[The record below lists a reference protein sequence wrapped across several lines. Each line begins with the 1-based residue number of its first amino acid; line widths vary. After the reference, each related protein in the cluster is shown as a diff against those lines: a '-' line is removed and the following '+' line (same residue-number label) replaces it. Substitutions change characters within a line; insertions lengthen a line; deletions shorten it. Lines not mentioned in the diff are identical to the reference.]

1 MALKDFVSILRPLNC
16 AMAALGTF
24 IGYSVAVQTIEFTQE
39 IGITMLV
46 AFLICG
52 GGMVI
57 NDYFDR
63 HIDKK
68 LHPNKPIPSGRILPK
83 IAMIYTLLLFIAG
96 NVLAVLF
103 LPMASIIIAVAFT
116 ILLIIYSAILTK
128 AKYIGNLVVA
138 SGTAFTLIFGAS
150 LAGNYLVIAPLAIA
164 ALFANL
170 ARELIKDL
178 EDKETDKGNKITLPM
193 MISEKKTESFIFL
206 DYMIAIIAVY
216 IPVLLLSFGKPVFVV
231 IVSIANFMFLYSF
244 RETLKKDYGRA
255 QLLAKGAMFLALIGF
270 LLGVV

>member
-16 AMAALGTF
+16 AMAAFGTF
-24 IGYSVAVQTIEFTQE
+24 IGYSVAVQAIQFTPQ
-39 IGITMLV
+39 IGIAMLV

-57 NDYFDR
+57 NDFFDR
-63 HIDKK
+63 TTDKR

-83 IAMIYTLLLFIAG
+83 IAMIYTAILFIG
-96 NVLAVLF
+96 GIILAAVF
-103 LPMASIIIAVAFT
+103 LPPVSIIITIGFT
-116 ILLIIYSAILTK
+116 ILLIVYSAVLTK
-128 AKYIGNLVVA
+128 AKYIGNFIVA

-150 LAGNYLVIAPLAIA
+150 LSGNYFIIAPLAIA

-178 EDKETDKGNKITLPM
+178 EDMETDKGNKITLPM
-193 MISEKKTESFIFL
+193 ILGKKKTESFIFL
-206 DYMIAIIAVY
+206 NYIIAIIMVY
-216 IPVLLLSFGKPVFVV
+216 IPVLFLSFGKPIFVI

-244 RETLKKDYGRA
+244 EETLKKDYGRA
-255 QLLAKGAMFLALIGF
+255 QLLAKGAMFLALLGF

>member
-1 MALKDFVSILRPLNC
+1 MALKDFVSILRPFNC

-24 IGYSVAVQTIEFTQE
+24 IGYSIAVKTIEFTQE
-39 IGITMLV
+39 IGIAMLV

-68 LHPNKPIPSGRILPK
+68 MHPNKPIAKGRIFPK
-83 IAMIYTLLLFIAG
+83 TAIYYSLILFIAG
-96 NVLAVLF
+96 NLITVLF
-103 LPMASIIIAVAFT
+103 LPQISIIIAIVFT
-116 ILLIIYSAILTK
+116 VLLITYSAILTK

-138 SGTAFTLIFGAS
+138 SGTAITLVFGAS
-150 LAGNYLVIAPLAIA
+150 LAGNYLIVAPLAIA

-170 ARELIKDL
+170 ARELIKDM
-178 EDKETDKGNKITLPM
+178 EDKESDTGTKITLPM
-193 MISEKKTESFIFL
+193 IIKEKKVLSFIFL
-206 DYMIAIIAVY
+206 DYMIAVIAVY
-216 IPVLLLSFGKPVFVV
+216 IPVLLLSFGKPMFVV
-231 IVSIANFMFLYSF
+231 VVSIANFMFLYSF
-244 RETLKKDYGRA
+244 KETLKKDYGRA

>member
-16 AMAALGTF
+16 LMAAFGTF
-24 IGYSVAVQTIEFTQE
+24 IGYSVAVQGIQFTPQL
-39 IGITMLV
+39 GITMLV

-63 HIDKK
+63 FTDKR
-68 LHPNKPIPSGRILPK
+68 LHPNKPIPSRRILPNT
-83 IAMIYTLLLFIAG
+83 AMVYFLSLFVAG
-96 NVLAVLF
+96 IILAIVF
-103 LPMASIIIAVAFT
+103 LPPVSIAITIGFT
-116 ILLIIYSAILTK
+116 ILLIAYSAVLTK
-128 AKYIGNLVVA
+128 AKYLGNFIVA

-150 LAGNYLVIAPLAIA
+150 LTGNYFIIAPLAMA

-178 EDKETDKGNKITLPM
+178 EDMETDKGNKITLPM
-193 MISEKKTESFIFL
+193 ILGKKKTESFIFL
-206 DYMIAIIAVY
+206 NYVIAIISVY
-216 IPVLLLSFGKPVFVV
+216 IPVLLLSFGNPLFVV

-244 RETLKKDYGRA
+244 GETVKKDYGRA
-255 QLLAKGAMFLALIGF
+255 QLLAKGAMFLALTGF

>member
-1 MALKDFVSILRPLNC
+1 MAVKDFVSILRPLNC
-16 AMAALGTF
+16 AMAAFGTF
-24 IGYSVAVQTIEFTQE
+24 IGYSVAVQAIQFTPE
-39 IGITMLV
+39 LGIAMIV

-63 HIDKK
+63 VTDRK
-68 LHPNKPIPSGRILPK
+68 LHPNKPIPSGRILPNT
-83 IAMIYTLLLFIAG
+83 AMFYTASLFIAG
-96 NVLAVLF
+96 IILAIVF
-103 LPMASIIIAVAFT
+103 LPTVSIIITVGFT
-116 ILLIIYSAILTK
+116 ILLIAYSAVLTK
-128 AKYIGNLVVA
+128 AKYLGNFIVA

-150 LAGNYLVIAPLAIA
+150 LAGNYFIIAPLAMA

-178 EDKETDKGNKITLPM
+178 EDVETDKGNKITLPM
-193 MISEKKTESFIFL
+193 ILGKKKTESFIFL
-206 DYMIAIIAVY
+206 NYMIAIIAVY
-216 IPVLLLSFGKPVFVV
+216 IPVVLLSFGKPMFVIV
-231 IVSIANFMFLYSF
+231 VSIANFMFLYSF
-244 RETLKKDYGRA
+244 GETLKKDYGRA

>member
-1 MALKDFVSILRPLNC
+1 MSTKDFFTIIRPFNC
-16 AMAALGTF
+16 VMAALGTF
-24 IGYSVAVQTIEFTQE
+24 IGYSIAMRAIEFTQE
-39 IGITMLV
+39 LGIAMLV

-63 HIDKK
+63 FTDRR
-68 LHPNKPIPSGRILPK
+68 LHPNKAIPSGRILPK
-83 IAMIYTLLLFIAG
+83 TAMIYTVILFIAG
-96 NVLAVLF
+96 IILAIVF
-103 LPMASIIIAVAFT
+103 LPPVSIIITIGFT
-116 ILLIIYSAILTK
+116 ILLIAYSAVLTK
-128 AKYIGNLVVA
+128 AKYLGNFIVA

-150 LAGNYLVIAPLAIA
+150 LAGNYFVIAPLAMA

-178 EDKETDKGNKITLPM
+178 EDMKTDTGNKITLPM
-193 MISEKKTESFIFL
+193 ILGKKKTESFIFL
-206 DYMIAIIAVY
+206 NYMIAIIAVY
-216 IPVLLLSFGKPVFVV
+216 IPVLLLSFGKPIFIIVV
-231 IVSIANFMFLYSF
+231 SVANFMFLYSF
-244 RETLKKDYGRA
+244 GETLKKDYGRA